1 MLKYLAKI
9 SMDIFPSVLATII
22 GAYIVNHYINA
33 RPAADTPAVV
43 VAPADA
49 GKNSKPADV
58 ANLPVPGVKAKGVS
72 EKSISDKG
80 ASDKPAA
87 EKPAE
92 TKPAETKAT
101 ETRATE
107 TKATETKATETKATE
122 TKATETK
129 AADEA
134 ASRGR
139 TPAHEKAVAKSTPA
153 APAAAAPVVEANSA
167 AASAAVTPDAN
178 DLARAAIERL
188 RKSPEGKAAEKA
200 AEAKSTETRPSEI
213 KPAEAK
219 AAERMSEPAVQE
231 ASRIPEAPRNVT
243 VVPSTVRPLPPP
255 INVSTPSPDAYGSG
269 GSSQANPPYTASLGN
284 DDPNRLTPPADIP
297 VPVIAPPLDLRA
309 DAGSPAPRPKTNVAD
324 EMLSGMKSMF
334 HAVLPKSATPD

>member
-33 RPAADTPAVV
+33 RPAADTPAAV
-43 VAPADA
+43 VAPANA
-49 GKNSKPADV
+49 GKNGKPADV
-58 ANLPVPGVKAKGVS
+58 ANLPAPGVKAKGVS
-72 EKSISDKG
+72 EKSISEKS

-92 TKPAETKAT
+92 IKPAETKA
-101 ETRATE
+101 
-107 TKATETKATETKATE
+107 
-122 TKATETK
+122 
-129 AADEA
+129 ADVAPGEA
-134 ASRGR
+134 SHGR
-139 TPAHEKAVAKSTPA
+139 TPAHEKAVAKSSSVASTPT
-153 APAAAAPVVEANSA
+153 APSAAPVVEASSAPA
-167 AASAAVTPDAN
+167 AASPAATPDAN

-200 AEAKSTETRPSEI
+200 AEAKSTEIKPSEI
-213 KPAEAK
+213 KPVEAKSSEIK
-219 AAERMSEPAVQE
+219 AAERTPEPAVQE
-231 ASRIPEAPRNVT
+231 ASRVPEAPRNVT
-243 VVPSTVRPLPPP
+243 AVPSMVRPLPPP

-269 GSSQANPPYTASLGN
+269 GSSQANPPYTASVGN
-284 DDPNRLTPPADIP
+284 DNPNRLTPPADIP

-309 DAGSPAPRPKTNVAD
+309 DAGAAAPRPKTNVAD

>member
-33 RPAADTPAVV
+33 RPAADTPAAV
-43 VAPADA
+43 VAPANA
-49 GKNSKPADV
+49 GKNGKPADV
-58 ANLPVPGVKAKGVS
+58 ANLPAPGVKAKGVS
-72 EKSISDKG
+72 EKSISEKS

-92 TKPAETKAT
+92 TKPSETKPA
-101 ETRATE
+101 
-107 TKATETKATETKATE
+107 
-122 TKATETK
+122 ETK
-129 AADEA
+129 AADVAPGEA
-134 ASRGR
+134 SHGR
-139 TPAHEKAVAKSTPA
+139 TPAHEKAVAKSSSVASTPA
-153 APAAAAPVVEANSA
+153 APSAAPVVEASSAPA
-167 AASAAVTPDAN
+167 AASPAATPDAN

-200 AEAKSTETRPSEI
+200 AEAKSAETKPSEI
-213 KPAEAK
+213 KPVEAKSSEIK
-219 AAERMSEPAVQE
+219 AAERTPEPAVQE

-243 VVPSTVRPLPPP
+243 AVPSMVRPLPPP

-269 GSSQANPPYTASLGN
+269 GSSQANPPYTASVGN
-284 DDPNRLTPPADIP
+284 DNPNRLTPPADIP

-309 DAGSPAPRPKTNVAD
+309 DAGAAAPRPKTNVAD

>member
-33 RPAADTPAVV
+33 RPAADTPAAV
-43 VAPADA
+43 VAPANA
-49 GKNSKPADV
+49 GKNAKPADV
-58 ANLPVPGVKAKGVS
+58 ANLPAPGVKAKGVS
-72 EKSISDKG
+72 EKSISEKS

-92 TKPAETKAT
+92 TK
-101 ETRATE
+101 
-107 TKATETKATETKATE
+107 
-122 TKATETK
+122 
-129 AADEA
+129 AADEV

-139 TPAHEKAVAKSTPA
+139 TPAHEKAVAKSSSVASTPA
-153 APAAAAPVVEANSA
+153 APSAAPVVEANSA
-167 AASAAVTPDAN
+167 PAAASPAATPDAN

-200 AEAKSTETRPSEI
+200 AEAKSAETKPSETKPSEI

-219 AAERMSEPAVQE
+219 SSEIKAAERTPEPAVQE
-231 ASRIPEAPRNVT
+231 ASRVPEAPRNVT
-243 VVPSTVRPLPPP
+243 AVPSMVRPLPPP

-269 GSSQANPPYTASLGN
+269 GSSQANPPYTASVGN
-284 DDPNRLTPPADIP
+284 DNPNRLTPPADIP

-309 DAGSPAPRPKTNVAD
+309 DAGAAAPRPKTNVAD

>member
-33 RPAADTPAVV
+33 RPAADTPAAV

-49 GKNSKPADV
+49 GKNGKPADV
-58 ANLPVPGVKAKGVS
+58 ANLPAPGVKAKGVS
-72 EKSISDKG
+72 EKSISEKS

-87 EKPAE
+87 EKPA
-92 TKPAETKAT
+92 
-101 ETRATE
+101 
-107 TKATETKATETKATE
+107 
-122 TKATETK
+122 
-129 AADEA
+129 
-134 ASRGR
+134 
-139 TPAHEKAVAKSTPA
+139 PAHDKAVAKSTTPA
-153 APAAAAPVVEANSA
+153 TPAAAPVVEANSA
-167 AASAAVTPDAN
+167 PVAATPAVTPDAN

-200 AEAKSTETRPSEI
+200 AEAKSTETKPS
-213 KPAEAK
+213 AEAKSSAETKSSETKSSESK
-219 AAERMSEPAVQE
+219 AAERTPEQPAVQE
-231 ASRIPEAPRNVT
+231 ASRVPEAPRVVT
-243 VVPSTVRPLPPP
+243 AVPSTVRPLPPP
-255 INVSTPSPDAYGSG
+255 INVSTPSPDAYGNS
-269 GSSQANPPYTASLGN
+269 GSSQANPPYTASVGN
-284 DDPNRLTPPADIP
+284 DNPNRLTPPADIP

-309 DAGSPAPRPKTNVAD
+309 DAGAPAPRPKTNVAD